1 VQAELTI
8 TTGETELLGASDI
21 NLKSEVARS
30 KIVSTLKILAPAIP
44 WQRLIG
50 RACTAVLHR
59 YREGEPILVLEPSD
73 LVQVPWLVNPI
84 VYQKHQALIY
94 APGGTL
100 KSYLALFIAL
110 QASHGSSVAGLSAVP
125 GPVLYLDWELNAET
139 VGGRLKALQAGHP
152 DLAEFVPY
160 YRRCEAPLHQE
171 VTQIARQ
178 VAERGVQLVI
188 IDSVALAAG
197 ADLASPDAAVN
208 LQRALREIGGASL
221 VLAHTSKST
230 QEGQD
235 KTPYGTVF
243 FRELARNVWELQR
256 ADDEHPV
263 RVVLQQR
270 KNNFGPMHAALGF
283 QFTFAPGS
291 VQVTSCNPEDEAA
304 FEDRLPVPSRI
315 RNLLEDGRSR
325 TARDIAEE
333 LTVKLATIKS
343 ALSRG
348 KGYKWQQVRGDN
360 QNPEWTVLSPKK

>member
-1 VQAELTI
+1 
-8 TTGETELLGASDI
+8 
-21 NLKSEVARS
+21 
-30 KIVSTLKILAPAIP
+30 
-44 WQRLIG
+44 
-50 RACTAVLHR
+50 
-59 YREGEPILVLEPSD
+59 
-73 LVQVPWLVNPI
+73 
-84 VYQKHQALIY
+84 
-94 APGGTL
+94 
-100 KSYLALFIAL
+100 LALFIAL